1 MRILVLSDAVPDR
14 PDQGDKI
21 RLLHLTRRLA
31 QEHRLTLVSFAGVS
45 EPAGEGEAAAGVFQE
60 RITVPPLSSFGKI
73 CRVLLNPGLPAAVAL
88 RRTGRV
94 RRLLKELLA
103 GGDYDLVLAC
113 QLKMGAHVLGL
124 KGITRVVDLTDALSL
139 YYGRMAGY
147 LPAPLKAFYR
157 LEQFK
162 TARFERRVLTGVDL
176 CLLASEAD
184 AAYMRQFVPEARV
197 AVVPN
202 GVDTSFFTS
211 RQGQEGGF
219 KVLFTGN
226 MAYPPNE
233 DGALFFYREIF
244 PLVLRQCPEAR
255 LVIAGK
261 NPPSSIRA
269 LAENGRVEVTG
280 YVPDLRPYL
289 AGAAVVVSPVRFG
302 AGTRLKLLEAFAA
315 GKAVVSSTLGCEGLD
330 VVPGRHLEVADGPA
344 EMSAKAAA
352 LLRDPARAVEL
363 GRRARELVEEKYD
376 WRVVGERL
384 ERLLMQANSRGK
396 GQAGIS

>member
-1 MRILVLSDAVPDR
+1 MRILLLSDVAPDR

-31 QEHRLTLVSFAGVS
+31 QKHRLTLVSFAGGD
-45 EPAGEGEAAAGVFQE
+45 EPAGEEGVADTIFQE
-60 RITVPPLSSFGKI
+60 RITMPPLSSFEKVF
-73 CRVLLNPGLPAAVAL
+73 RTMLNPHLPAAVAL

-94 RRLLKELLA
+94 RRLLGELLA
-103 GGDYDLVLAC
+103 GGDYDLVLAY
-113 QLKMGAHVLGL
+113 QLKMGANILGFE
-124 KGITRVVDLTDALSL
+124 GITRVVDLTDALSL
-139 YYGRMAGY
+139 YYGRMTGY

-157 LEQFK
+157 LERFK
-162 TARFERRVLTGVDL
+162 TARFERRVLAGVDL
-176 CLLASEAD
+176 CLLASETD
-184 AAYMRQFVPEARV
+184 AAYMRQFAPQARV

-202 GVDTSFFTS
+202 GVDTSFFIP
-211 RQGQEGGF
+211 QEGPEDEC
-219 KVLFTGN
+219 KLLFTGN

-233 DGALFFYREIF
+233 DGALFFYREVF

-261 NPPSSIRA
+261 NPPPPIRA
-269 LAENGRVEVTG
+269 LAGDGRVEVTG

-330 VVPGRHLEVADGPA
+330 VAPGRHLEVADEPA
-344 EMSAKAAA
+344 EMAAKAAA
-352 LLRDPARAVEL
+352 LLREPGRAAEL

-376 WRVVGERL
+376 WRVIGEQL
-384 ERLLMQANSRGK
+384 ERLLQSALGK
-396 GQAGIS
+396 GEYSATF